1 MRWLG
6 IVGSIVVPL
15 IGLGACLTLLY
26 LLIKGLWWCMSLM
39 PFSLGWLIGKPPTGH
54 GSAHFARAR
63 AVAAKGLFTPGSIPL
78 GTYQGRTLYEP
89 FGGQVVLIGPPR
101 SRKSWGLVMPA
112 IERWPG
118 SIVVNDM
125 RGELYQHTSAIR
137 RQLGPVYRF
146 SPTQHDS
153 CAVNVVD
160 LVRWGRDEAYGDVQ
174 RLVHGLLSPA
184 PGEPWNDFRLE
195 AEPLLVAVI
204 LDRHA
209 AGEGHLPAVV
219 RWMTAPGQSMTEKAK
234 AWLRSPVLAVQ
245 AGGRRFLD
253 KSERLQA
260 AVWSTALS
268 ALVIYQDPLV
278 AANTSRSDLDL
289 SAFQE
294 GLRPVSLYLTP
305 PFSDAARLRPLLG
318 TLVEMLT
325 ARFSAQR
332 IEPPRQRV
340 LLCLDELANLGRLPE
355 LERGMSYLQGCG
367 VQVLAT
373 WQNLPQCT
381 QTYGPHSPLLASIAT
396 HVYYTPTPVDRET
409 ARHVSDALGVA
420 TEVRATESRTVDA
433 WEWWE
438 RTTHGEQQHARALMT
453 PDEVARLPED
463 AALVL
468 TTGLAPIMARKL
480 SAPGRRALTTG
491 LQASQRAGLVAAAC
505 VGLML
510 AGWAVWQMRGRT
522 PQASTASLSVTP
534 VGTTPAP
541 STARRTQRVSLPIEY
556 TGLPRGFALADGA
569 PREVHVDLD
578 LDGAREDY
586 GRLVVDLAW
595 VREGAN
601 AVRLTRQHVH
611 LAEGVQVP
619 HATWGNALNL
629 RPAMLTLTVIP
640 APGAPAP
647 QTRQLIEVK
656 ERTVVGTYPNA
667 GACAQA
673 HGWRYAEAKAMHQPP
688 PGAMTCA
695 PIE

>member
-1 MRWLG
+1 MRRLG
-6 IVGSIVVPL
+6 IVGSIILTL

-26 LLIKGLWWCMSLM
+26 LLIKGPWWCVFLM
-39 PFSLGWLIGKPPTGH
+39 PFILGWLWSWLISKPPTGH
-54 GSAHFARAR
+54 GSAHFALAR

-89 FGGQVVLIGPPR
+89 FGGHVVLIGPPR

-137 RQLGPVYRF
+137 HQLGPVYRF

-160 LVRWGRDEAYGDVQ
+160 LVRWRRDEAYGDVQ

-195 AEPLLVAVI
+195 AQPLLVAVI

-219 RWMTAPGQSMTEKAK
+219 RWMTDPGQSMTEKAK
-234 AWLRSPVLAVQ
+234 AWLRSPAPAVQ

-260 AVWSTALS
+260 AVWSAALS

-289 SAFQE
+289 SALQE
-294 GLRPVSLYLTP
+294 GLRPVALYLTP
-305 PFSDAARLRPLLG
+305 PFSDAARLRPLLA

-332 IEPPRQRV
+332 TEPPRQRV

-396 HVYYTPTPVDRET
+396 HVYHTPTPADRET

-433 WEWWE
+433 WGWGE

-480 SAPGRRALTTG
+480 GAPGRRALTTG
-491 LQASQRAGLVAAAC
+491 LRAPQWAGLVAAAC
-505 VGLML
+505 VVLML
-510 AGWAVWQMRGRT
+510 AGSAVWQMRG
-522 PQASTASLSVTP
+522 
-534 VGTTPAP
+534 
-541 STARRTQRVSLPIEY
+541 RTQRVSLPIEY

-578 LDGAREDY
+578 LDGARGDY
-586 GRLVVDLAW
+586 GRLVVDLAR

-601 AVRLTRQHVH
+601 AVPLSRQHVH
-611 LAEGVQVP
+611 VAEGVRVP
-619 HATWGNALNL
+619 QATWGDALNL
-629 RPAMLTLTVIP
+629 QPAVLTLTVIP

-647 QTRQLIEVK
+647 HIWQLIELK

-667 GACAQA
+667 GACLQA
-673 HGWRYAEAKAMHQPP
+673 HARRYVEAKALHQPLP
-688 PGAMTCA
+688 AAMTCA
-695 PIE
+695 PIQ